1 MSFSKIEG
9 REKGMLVEVLRGY
22 SGGRE
27 ETTGLQILDSRR
39 GGCLYPAP

>member
-9 REKGMLVEVLRGY
+9 RKKGMLVEVLRGY

-39 GGCLYPAP
+39 EGCLYPAP

>member
-9 REKGMLVEVLRGY
+9 REKEVSVEALRGC

-27 ETTGLQILDSRR
+27 ETTGLQITDSRR
-39 GGCLYPAP
+39 GGCL